1 MAVTGTVTRGFT
13 FSETTPITPSNLN
26 SLGTPTVEIAG
37 AVGTLSLDD
46 GSITNAKVSATAA
59 IDYSKLA
66 ALTGGNLLVGNGS
79 NVATSVTMSGDC
91 TMDNSGAVS
100 IGEDKVTLAMIAA
113 GTEGDVLYFGASGA
127 PALLAKGTDGQVLK
141 MNSGETAPE
150 WVTDSSAT
158 AGTILGTSYYDTA
171 TVYTPT
177 ASYADIDATNVSVDF
192 TAPAS
197 GNVLVK
203 IECAVHSPGDNSILW
218 LQLSDG
224 SSGISN
230 TSRTIAYHDDTSGG
244 DYTFNRVSSTWKL
257 TGLSGATTVT
267 PQFKYSEY
275 AGYKIYAGAFTTSG
289 GADLDGGAILVE
301 VIEL

>member
-13 FSETTPITPSNLN
+13 FSDTTPITPSNLN

-91 TMDNSGAVS
+91 TMDNAGAVS

-127 PALLAKGTDGQVLK
+127 PTLLAKGAAGEVLK
-141 MNSGETAPE
+141 MDSGATAPE
-150 WVTDSSAT
+150 WGAETASTLAFVSAQGTPTSTTLTTSDTDVGSVTLTLPSEKTWQWVKIVFSTQIATGESIGTFTPKISTDSMSWVNNDGDWSMPGNDNDTQVTYIAE
-158 AGTILGTSYYDTA
+158 GVPTSHTTTSI
-171 TVYTPT
+171 TVDL
-177 ASYADIDATNVSVDF
+177 YARRS
-192 TAPAS
+192 
-197 GNVLVK
+197 
-203 IECAVHSPGDNSILW
+203 
-218 LQLSDG
+218 
-224 SSGISN
+224 
-230 TSRTIAYHDDTSGG
+230 
-244 DYTFNRVSSTWKL
+244 SST
-257 TGLSGATTVT
+257 GDTVADRVL
-267 PQFKYSEY
+267 Y
-275 AGYKIYAGAFTTSG
+275 AVGQY
-289 GADLDGGAILVE
+289 V
-301 VIEL
+301 